1 MLTSKFII
9 VSLTNFI
16 FLFIIQLGIHGYE
29 NHEFYVSTTSVDFVL
44 DKNEIQIT
52 SQFFLD
58 DVENLIKF
66 QKPNTTLIFEKTSN
80 EDNNLIMRDFI
91 QKNFKIS
98 INKKSQEVKY
108 LGYELKDELLVVYY
122 HTEFSNSEVFNI
134 EVYNSFLINF
144 IESQKN
150 IVHVKFKNLKKSFL
164 LTSLNKN
171 FQYSFEK

>member
-1 MLTSKFII
+1 M
-9 VSLTNFI
+9 SLTNFI
-16 FLFIIQLGIHGYE
+16 FLFIIQLGIHGNE

-44 DKNEIQIT
+44 DKNVIQIT

-80 EDNNLIMRDFI
+80 EDNNLIVRDFI

-98 INKKSQEVKY
+98 INKKSQKVKY
-108 LGYELKDELLVVYY
+108 LGYELKDDLLVVYY
-122 HTEFSNSEVFNI
+122 ETQFSDSKIFNI

-144 IESQKN
+144 IKSQKN

>member
-1 MLTSKFII
+1 MYNQNGF
-9 VSLTNFI
+9 
-16 FLFIIQLGIHGYE
+16 
-29 NHEFYVSTTSVDFVL
+29 
-44 DKNEIQIT
+44 
-52 SQFFLD
+52 
-58 DVENLIKF
+58 
-66 QKPNTTLIFEKTSN
+66 IFEKTSN
-80 EDNNLIMRDFI
+80 EDNNLIVRDFI

-122 HTEFSNSEVFNI
+122 QTELSNSEVFNI
-134 EVYNSFLINF
+134 EVYNSFLINL

-171 FQYSFEK
+171 FQYSFEKWNWYIYKEIKSHDKKN

>member
-9 VSLTNFI
+9 MSLTNFI
-16 FLFIIQLGIHGYE
+16 FLFIIQLGINGYE